1 MKTKLLLL
9 SLLTAL
15 NGCDK
20 APGKGLS
27 PPTSA
32 PSATSQKN
40 THVFSSKTRVEN
52 SKVAEQ
58 VFQPSCAP
66 AQKGRVVHMKCT
78 AYTAGEESCGIWA
91 KIGYDKEGYRITASG
106 HRIRKG
112 DRFCAADKRFKFG
125 TMIDIP
131 GYGLV
136 SIEDRGGS
144 IKNNRLDVFFDD
156 GEGMTAYQR
165 AMNFGVQYL
174 DVTIYDK

>member
-1 MKTKLLLL
+1 MKTKLLLI
-9 SLLTAL
+9 LLITTQ
-15 NGCDK
+15 GCDR
-20 APGKGLS
+20 APGK
-27 PPTSA
+27 A
-32 PSATSQKN
+32 PSPTIKESLI
-40 THVFSSKTRVEN
+40 V
-52 SKVAEQ
+52 
-58 VFQPSCAP
+58 QPSCAP

-136 SIEDRGGS
+136 KVVDRGGS

-165 AMNFGVQYL
+165 AMNFGVQFL
-174 DVTIYDK
+174 DVTIYEE